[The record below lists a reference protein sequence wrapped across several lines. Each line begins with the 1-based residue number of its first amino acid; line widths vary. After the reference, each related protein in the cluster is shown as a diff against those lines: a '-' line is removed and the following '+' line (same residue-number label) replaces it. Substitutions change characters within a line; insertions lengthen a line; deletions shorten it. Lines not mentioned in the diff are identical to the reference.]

1 MIIPPNDS
9 LNNKF
14 SDIYKFEVNLYVFL
28 VDNHIYEIRI
38 LNNSNSYYLRI
49 IVENYIFNNINEITL
64 VCLKCYLFNNII
76 FTINNISCFL

>member
-64 VCLKCYLFNNII
+64 V
-76 FTINNISCFL
+76 